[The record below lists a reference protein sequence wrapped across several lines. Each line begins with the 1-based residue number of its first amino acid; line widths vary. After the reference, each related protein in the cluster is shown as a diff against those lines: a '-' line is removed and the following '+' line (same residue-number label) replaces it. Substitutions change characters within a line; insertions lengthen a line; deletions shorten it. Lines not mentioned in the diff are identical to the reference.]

1 MFCID
6 FEDGIVGTGGSDKPY
21 IHNEGVEIVGS
32 TPFGVCTS
40 GAKCGRFDE
49 SRLEIPLFSNIY
61 SGLDYLRITFN
72 YMNTRTT
79 DGLTGII
86 SNDCFNQQSGK
97 DGNSFYAACDL
108 LNLLTGMK
116 TSPDVDLQT
125 VSTSAPLLPCSQLK
139 LC

>member
-6 FEDGIVGTGGSDKPY
+6 FEYGLVGTGGSDKPY
-21 IHNEGVEIVGS
+21 IHNEGVDIVGS
-32 TPFGVCTS
+32 TPFGDCRS

-61 SGLDYLRITFN
+61 SGLDYLRITFS
-72 YMNTRTT
+72 YMNTRAV
-79 DGLTGII
+79 DGLKGII
-86 SNDCFNQQSGK
+86 SNDCFNEQSGEV
-97 DGNSFYAACDL
+97 GNSFYAAC
-108 LNLLTGMK
+108 NSVKVLTGMK
-116 TSPDVDLQT
+116 TSPNVDLET